1 MQVGRSTCDRPSCDG
16 GEGGGE
22 SGGARGFSL
31 RAIFECIGLR
41 IGRAIRAFGQAGS
54 EGCTNQQRSCLRG
67 HPTANSPLSGPN
79 RRGPVMG
86 CPASV

>member
-1 MQVGRSTCDRPSCDG
+1 MQVGRSTCGRSSCGG
-16 GEGGGE
+16 GEGAGE
-22 SGGARGFSL
+22 SGGARGCSL
-31 RAIFECIGLR
+31 RVIFECIGLR
-41 IGRAIRAFGQAGS
+41 IGGAIRAVGQAGS

-67 HPTANSPLSGPN
+67 HPTASWPFSGPN